1 MYLLCLAF
9 AGVKIK
15 LLERSQLLE
24 KQEGTESDPELSSNK
39 DWRLREV
46 KCLPQGHTA
55 THLQSRKHRRCSV
68 GCYQSQGQ
76 RPPSPAPPEQTAELQ
91 RENSPPTHT
100 LPGEFAEAAS
110 PHRWHAS
117 GVGGACF
124 LERVSSKN
132 RRTQQALPGRQEGV
146 VVKQGPSVPRG
157 LRLRLCHLLCE
168 LGPVTTPL

>member
-1 MYLLCLAF
+1 M
-9 AGVKIK
+9 
-15 LLERSQLLE
+15 
-24 KQEGTESDPELSSNK
+24 QEGIESDPELSSNK

-46 KCLPQGHTA
+46 KCLPKVTQLLITNQGST
-55 THLQSRKHRRCSV
+55 RRCSV

-100 LPGEFAEAAS
+100 LPGEFAEAACLLTGGMLQG
-110 PHRWHAS
+110 W
-117 GVGGACF
+117 GGACF
-124 LERVSSKN
+124 LEHVSSKN

-146 VVKQGPSVPRG
+146 VVKQGPSVPRE